1 MDGHLHSPLVNN
13 VAVISPFE
21 VFAKTG
27 QRLPESK
34 FIKLTQYCQWQR
46 WQVWHSSD
54 TCWWL
59 LPPRQNLFNQNSR
72 RCLSVCVKRG
82 QIYNLQHQQLPSVC
96 SQCPRTGQCCAMD
109 GWPKPCGRHDS
120 HQLSC
125 CRTGKSHSFRPPPP
139 KGSAGLYLLSAL
151 SLLIRFSPYIAS

>member
-54 TCWWL
+54 SCWWL

-82 QIYNLQHQQLPSVC
+82 QIKKKIYSTNS
-96 SQCPRTGQCCAMD
+96 
-109 GWPKPCGRHDS
+109 
-120 HQLSC
+120 
-125 CRTGKSHSFRPPPP
+125 
-139 KGSAGLYLLSAL
+139 
-151 SLLIRFSPYIAS
+151 SLLCVPSAQGLDSVVLWMADQSPVEDMTVTSCLAAGQASHIPLDLHHPKAALAYICWALWAS